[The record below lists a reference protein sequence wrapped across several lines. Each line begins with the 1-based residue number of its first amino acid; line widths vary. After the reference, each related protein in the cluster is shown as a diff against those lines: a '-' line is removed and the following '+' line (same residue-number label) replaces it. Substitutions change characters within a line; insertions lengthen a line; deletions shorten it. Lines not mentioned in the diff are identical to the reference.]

1 VCGICGKIIFDRN
14 ALVEPALVKRML
26 NTVRHRGPDDEGVY
40 TSSGIGL
47 GHRRLSIIGL
57 STGHQPLC
65 NEDRSIWITF
75 NGEIYNYQELRSDLI
90 AKGHAFATETDTEV
104 IVHLYEELGA
114 NCVTQLRGMFAF
126 AIWDS
131 RQDVL
136 FLARDRVGIKPLYY
150 WQNHRSLVFGSEIKS
165 ILADPEVE
173 SEVDP
178 AMIDRLLTF
187 FYLPGEQ
194 TLFRN
199 VKKLPPASYMLIKAG
214 RSEIHT
220 YWDLHFDPSPM
231 PMAEA
236 EARLASLLEESV
248 KLHMIS
254 DVPVGVLLSG
264 GLDSTAM
271 LSIASEAAG
280 GPLSTFTVG
289 FDARSIEDERP
300 YARMAAQMLGARHHE
315 ITITAKEFREFL
327 PKYVW
332 HMEEPICE
340 PPAVALYYV
349 SKLAS
354 ESVKVLISGEGGD
367 EAFGGYPEY
376 RNLLWLERL
385 KSALGPVKGPAGA
398 CLNIA
403 NSVLRSDRLA
413 RYASLFSIP
422 LSSYYQSRAAAPA
435 RSLGKL
441 YSREFAIHAA
451 NDLSK
456 GPVRPYFENVSHADV
471 VSQMLYVDTKT
482 WLPDELLLKAD
493 KITMANSVEL
503 RVPLLDHKLLE
514 FAASLPADYK
524 VRGFKTKFIAK
535 KVLAGRVPPQIIN
548 RKKAGFP
555 VPYSSWMRS
564 EMKGWVQELL
574 LDRKSLGRGYFDG
587 AGVENLITENEGSGR
602 HSKVLFTLV
611 ALELWHREFL
621 DHAASASRSFTP
633 AEIGIR
639 L

>member
-1 VCGICGKIIFDRN
+1 
-14 ALVEPALVKRML
+14 ML
-26 NTVRHRGPDDEGVY
+26 DTVRRRGPDDEGVY
-40 TSSGIGL
+40 TAPKVGL

-65 NEDRSIWITF
+65 NEDGSIWITF
-75 NGEIYNYQELRSDLI
+75 NGEIYNYQQLRHDLI
-90 AKGHAFATETDTEV
+90 AKGHVFATDTDTEV

-114 NCVTQLRGMFAF
+114 GCVSELRGMFAF

-131 RQDVL
+131 RQEVL
-136 FLARDRVGIKPLYY
+136 MLARDRVGIKPLYY
-150 WQNHRSLVFGSEIKS
+150 WRNHRSLVFGSEIKS

-173 SEVDP
+173 CELDP

-187 FYLPGEQ
+187 YYLPGEQ

-199 VKKLPPASYMLIKAG
+199 IRKLAPASYMLIKGG

-220 YWDLHFDPSPM
+220 YWDLHFDTSPM
-231 PMAEA
+231 PLKEA
-236 EARLASLLEESV
+236 ESRLSSLLEESV
-248 KLHMIS
+248 RLHMIS

-271 LSIASEAAG
+271 LSMATEATG

-289 FDARSIEDERP
+289 FDAKGIEDERQ
-300 YARMAAQMLGARHHE
+300 YARLAARRFGAKHHE
-315 ITITAKEFREFL
+315 ITVTAKEFQDFL

-354 ESVKVLISGEGGD
+354 ESVKVLLSGEGGD

-376 RNLLWLERL
+376 RNLLWLERI
-385 KSALGPVKGPAGA
+385 KRALGPMKKPAGA

-403 NSVLRSDRLA
+403 NGFVRSERLG
-413 RYASLFSIP
+413 RYASLLRTP
-422 LSSYYQSRAAAPA
+422 LPSYYQSRAAAPA
-435 RSLGKL
+435 RTPRNL
-441 YSREFAIHAA
+441 YSRGFAFHAA
-451 NDLSK
+451 SDSSM
-456 GPVRPYFENVSHADV
+456 GPVRPYFENVRHADA

-493 KITMANSVEL
+493 KMTMANSVEL

-514 FAASLPADYK
+514 FVAALPFGYK
-524 VRGFKTKFIAK
+524 VRGLKTKYIAK
-535 KVLAGRVPPQIIN
+535 KVLARRVPGEIIK

-555 VPYSSWMRS
+555 VPYAAWLRS
-564 EMKGWVQELL
+564 EMKGWVREVL
-574 LDRKSLGRGYFDG
+574 LDGKSLGRGYFDS
-587 AGVENLITENEGSGR
+587 AGVEKLLSENAASGG
-602 HSKVLFTLV
+602 HSKTLFTLV

-621 DHAASASRSFTP
+621 DRRGS
-633 AEIGIR
+633 
-639 L
+639 

>member
-1 VCGICGKIIFDRN
+1 MCAICGKIIFDKN
-14 ALVEPALVKRML
+14 AVVEPGLLEGML
-26 NTVRHRGPDDEGVY
+26 NTVRHRGPDDEGIY
-40 TSSGIGL
+40 TSSRIGL

-65 NEDRSIWITF
+65 NEDGSIWITF
-75 NGEIYNYQELRSDLI
+75 NGEIYNYRQLRSDLV
-90 AKGHAFATETDTEV
+90 AKGHVFATETDTEV
-104 IVHLYEELGA
+104 IVHLYEELGV
-114 NCVTQLRGMFAF
+114 NCLSELRGMFAF

-150 WQNHRSLVFGSEIKS
+150 WQNSRSLVFGSEIKS

-173 SEVDP
+173 CELDP
-178 AMIDRLLTF
+178 ALIDRLLTF

-199 VKKLPPASYMLIKAG
+199 VRKLPPASYMLVKAG
-214 RSEIHT
+214 RSEVHT
-220 YWDLHFDPSPM
+220 YWDLHFEPSPIS
-231 PMAEA
+231 MAQA
-236 EARLASLLEESV
+236 ESQLASLLEESV

-271 LSIASEAAG
+271 LSIATDAVGE
-280 GPLSTFTVG
+280 PLNTFTVG
-289 FDARSIEDERP
+289 FDAEGIEDERP
-300 YARMAAQMLGARHHE
+300 YARLAAQRFGAKHQE
-315 ITITAKEFREFL
+315 ITITASEFREFL

-385 KSALGPVKGPAGA
+385 KSALGPMKGPAGA
-398 CLNIA
+398 CLNMA
-403 NSVLRSDRLA
+403 NGILRSVRLA

-435 RSLGKL
+435 RPPGKL
-441 YSREFAIHAA
+441 YSREFARHAA
-451 NDLSK
+451 NDLSI
-456 GPVRPYFENVSHADV
+456 GPVRPYFENVRRADV

-503 RVPLLDHKLLE
+503 RVPLLDHKVLE
-514 FAASLPADYK
+514 FAASLPAGYK
-524 VRGFKTKFIAK
+524 VRGLKTKYIAK
-535 KVLAGRVPPQIIN
+535 KVLAGRVPRQIIK

-555 VPYSSWMRS
+555 VPYSSWLRS
-564 EMKGWVQELL
+564 EMMGWVQEVL
-574 LDRKSLGRGYFDG
+574 LDRETIGRGYFDKRNI
-587 AGVENLITENEGSGR
+587 ENLLKENLRTGEYAKELLSLA
-602 HSKVLFTLV
+602 V
-611 ALELWHREFL
+611 LELWHRSIL
-621 DHAASASRSFTP
+621 A
-633 AEIGIR
+633 GIAP
-639 L
+639 

>member
-1 VCGICGKIIFDRN
+1 
-14 ALVEPALVKRML
+14 
-26 NTVRHRGPDDEGVY
+26 
-40 TSSGIGL
+40 
-47 GHRRLSIIGL
+47 
-57 STGHQPLC
+57 
-65 NEDRSIWITF
+65 
-75 NGEIYNYQELRSDLI
+75 
-90 AKGHAFATETDTEV
+90 
-104 IVHLYEELGA
+104 LYEELGA
-114 NCVTQLRGMFAF
+114 DCVTQLRGMFAF

-131 RQDVL
+131 ARDVL
-136 FLARDRVGIKPLYY
+136 LVARDRVGIKPLYY
-150 WQNHRSLVFGSEIKS
+150 WQDRRCLVFGSEIKS
-165 ILADPEVE
+165 LLADPEVE
-173 SEVDP
+173 RELDP

-199 VKKLPPASYMLIKAG
+199 IKKLPPASYMLVKAG
-214 RSEIHT
+214 RSEVHT
-220 YWDLHFDPSPM
+220 YWDLRFDPSPI

-236 EARLASLLEESV
+236 ESRLAALLEESV

-271 LSIASEAAG
+271 LSIATEAAG

-289 FDARSIEDERP
+289 FKAEGFEFEDERP
-300 YARMAAQMLGARHHE
+300 YAQLAARRFGAKHHE
-315 ITITAKEFREFL
+315 LTITAEEFQDFL

-367 EAFGGYPEY
+367 EAFAGYPEY

-385 KSALGPVKGPAGA
+385 KSVLGPMKGPAGA

-403 NSVLRSDRLA
+403 NRILHSDRLA
-413 RYASLFSIP
+413 RYASLFPLS

-435 RSLGKL
+435 RPLGRL
-441 YSREFAIHAA
+441 YSREFARYAA
-451 NDLSK
+451 DHLSI
-456 GPVRPYFENVSHADV
+456 GPVRPYFENVRQADA

-503 RVPLLDHKLLE
+503 RVPFLDHKVLE
-514 FAASLPADYK
+514 FAANLPAAYK
-524 VRGFKTKFIAK
+524 VRGLKTKYIAK
-535 KVLAGRVPPQIIN
+535 KVLADRVPREIIK

-555 VPYSSWMRS
+555 VPYSSWLRS
-564 EMKGWVQELL
+564 EMKSWVREVL
-574 LDRKSLGRGYFDG
+574 LDGKSLGRGYFDR
-587 AGVENLITENEGSGR
+587 AGVEGLLSENAASGG

-621 DHAASASRSFTP
+621 DHRGSCTGSLGNASTGSETVFQTNQ
-633 AEIGIR
+633 
-639 L
+639 